1 MNSQTTTVFLALI
14 RSAVCGDEITESE
27 RILYSKNMLEELK
40 SVAKAHDVSNILA
53 IGLKNN
59 QLVPPES
66 EKENEA
72 EILKAIYRYEQ
83 LSFELE
89 KLSAAFEKAKISFI
103 PLKGS
108 VLRRYYP
115 EPWMRTS
122 CDVDVLVHKEDI
134 EKSVSVLENICGY
147 KFEEKTPHDISMF
160 SPTGKHIELH
170 FDLVEEE
177 VSAHISDML
186 KIVWIGA
193 NVCRGYAYRY
203 EMSDEMFYF
212 YHIVHMYV
220 HYKYRGTCGIRPFV
234 DMCVIE
240 KHMSYD
246 NEKLLSM
253 LEKAGIINF
262 FQMISKLKN
271 VWFEG
276 GKHTEETLLME
287 KQVLSESLYGS
298 QDSRDRIN
306 ASKESGGKLKS
317 FLKLMILPRENLEIV
332 YPSLKKRPYL
342 FPLYQVR
349 RWCRFFVPSKRK
361 KIMHLTSVRNSVT
374 KEERDL
380 TKKMFDDLKLDNY
393 KKWD

>member
-1 MNSQTTTVFLALI
+1 MNKITKVFFMLI
-14 RSAVCGDEITESE
+14 RSAVYKEELSE
-27 RILYSKNMLEELK
+27 REKNLYSTEDLMELRK
-40 SVAKAHDVSNILA
+40 IARAHDVSNILA

-59 QLVPPES
+59 NLVPPDS

-89 KLSAAFEKAKISFI
+89 KLSAALEEAKIPFM

-122 CDVDVLVHKEDI
+122 CDIDIYVKKEDFDCAI
-134 EKSVSVLENICGY
+134 DMLKKNCQY
-147 KFEEKTPHDISMF
+147 KYAYDTPHDISLAAP
-160 SPTGKHIELH
+160 SGRHIELH
-170 FDLVEEE
+170 HDLFEDDE
-177 VSAHISDML
+177 VGVPNGIID
-186 KIVWIGA
+186 KIWKFSS
-193 NVCRGYAYRY
+193 VCDGYSYRY
-203 EMSDEMFYF
+203 QMSAELFYF
-212 YHIVHMYV
+212 YHIAHMAKHLEV
-220 HYKYRGTCGIRPFV
+220 SGCGIRPFV
-234 DMCVIE
+234 DMLVME
-240 KHMSYD
+240 KNMPYD
-246 NEKLLSM
+246 RQKLCAM
-253 LEKAGIINF
+253 LEEAGLLDFFKAVCE
-262 FQMISKLKN
+262 LKD
-271 VWFEG
+271 VWFFGSEQTNQTEYLEKFIIDG
-276 GKHTEETLLME
+276 G
-287 KQVLSESLYGS
+287 VYGT
-298 QDSRDRIN
+298 QKNI
-306 ASKESGGKLKS
+306 AQMKAAGGTGKLKA